1 MIRGLS
7 DVIVDTVIIAAA
19 LIVIYRVA
27 RYLIDMITERDGPA
41 QTASDPADAA
51 VWDVLAEARRI
62 TEQAGETNATG

>member
-7 DVIVDTVIIAAA
+7 DVIVDTVII
-19 LIVIYRVA
+19 IYRVA